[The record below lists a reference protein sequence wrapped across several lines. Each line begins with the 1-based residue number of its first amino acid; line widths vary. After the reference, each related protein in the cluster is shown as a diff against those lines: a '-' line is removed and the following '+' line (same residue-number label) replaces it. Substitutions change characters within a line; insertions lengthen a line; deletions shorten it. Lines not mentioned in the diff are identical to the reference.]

1 MVARAGAERAA
12 TWAYYGTL
20 YVPARLHEPS
30 SGLPVEQQAGASAQP
45 VPEGAGWDAGEAG
58 VDGIE
63 GLVCSYEWPCGEAL
77 AVARCESGLDP
88 NAVSPDGANIGVFQ
102 INVVHGYYPGLIA
115 NVAKAYEIWRDQGW
129 APWSCKPGGP

>member
-1 MVARAGAERAA
+1 MVARAEAERAA
-12 TWAYYGTL
+12 TWAYYGSL
-20 YVPARLHEPS
+20 YVPVRGDVPPVLHD
-30 SGLPVEQQAGASAQP
+30 VQQHES
-45 VPEGAGWDAGEAG
+45 GAGWDAGEARG

-115 NVAKAYEIWRDQGW
+115 NVAKAYEIWAADGGW
-129 APWSCKPGGP
+129 TAWSCKPEGP